1 MFILPL
7 GASLTCFLPLFISFF
22 FNVSFQDQGN
32 VFLLSLG
39 TIHNCLRHPDVI
51 PIVKR
56 MDIVHHIT
64 PFLEKKSK
72 EQSKDYFPHLQSIDA
87 PAASHMH
94 AWPSSSEA
102 SGPVLRIVM

>member
-1 MFILPL
+1 MFLLAL
-7 GASLTCFLPLFISFF
+7 GAILTCSLPLFILYFL
-22 FNVSFQDQGN
+22 NVSIQDQGK

-51 PIVKR
+51 PIVKQ

-64 PFLEKKSK
+64 PFLCKKSK
-72 EQSKDYFPHLQSIDA
+72 DQSKDYFPHLQSIDA
-87 PAASHMH
+87 PAASPMH
-94 AWPSSSEA
+94 VWPSSSEA

>member
-1 MFILPL
+1 M
-7 GASLTCFLPLFISFF
+7 
-22 FNVSFQDQGN
+22 SFQDEGN

-72 EQSKDYFPHLQSIDA
+72 DQSKDYFPHLQSIGA
-87 PAASHMH
+87 PAVSPMH

>member
-1 MFILPL
+1 M
-7 GASLTCFLPLFISFF
+7 
-22 FNVSFQDQGN
+22 SFQDEGN

-72 EQSKDYFPHLQSIDA
+72 DQSKDYFPHLQSIGA
-87 PAASHMH
+87 PAVSPMH

-102 SGPVLRIVM
+102 SGPVLRIVMSEVRSGHEIESEIG